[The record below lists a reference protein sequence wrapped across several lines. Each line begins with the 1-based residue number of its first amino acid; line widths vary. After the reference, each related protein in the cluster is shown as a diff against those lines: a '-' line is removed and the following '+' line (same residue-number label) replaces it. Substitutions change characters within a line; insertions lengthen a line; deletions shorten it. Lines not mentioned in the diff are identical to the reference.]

1 MLPSPAGREASPG
14 IGAPPYVRHR
24 PERTLLY
31 QLVEEYYPA
40 FKAHLAAQDNALPG
54 YVEQDFEDYLE
65 CGRLER
71 GFYGCAAR
79 AATANICLHSR
90 VARSRRLSAVLA
102 QQAMKIEVDEGLG

>member
-40 FKAHLAAQDNALPG
+40 FKAHLAAQGTDLPG
-54 YVEQDFEDYLE
+54 YVQQEFEEYLK
-65 CGRLER
+65 CGRLEH
-71 GFYGCAAR
+71 GLIPGILPSTPSGPAFGCSNTFPTYLSAR
-79 AATANICLHSR
+79 ALR
-90 VARSRRLSAVLA
+90 YLSC
-102 QQAMKIEVDEGLG
+102 